1 LSKINAEHVS
11 DQMNDLNIIDKF
23 TQTFVTYIDSGF
35 GLLSPDVGFLT
46 TTLVTI
52 DVIIAGL
59 FWSLSN
65 EDNVIGQLIRKILYV
80 GFFALLLNNFAR
92 LSTIVFNSFAGLGLK
107 ATGTVLTAT
116 DLMRP
121 GFVAGTGFTAS
132 QPLLDQA
139 GSLMGFTS
147 FFDNVVTIVVLLLAW
162 LIVLLAFFVLSVQL
176 FITIIEF
183 KLTTLAGFVLVPFAL
198 FGKTSFLAE
207 RVLGNVMTSG
217 IKLMVLAIVV
227 GVGSTLFGTITAAP
241 TGDITLEQAAAHI
254 LAAIAVFGLAI
265 FAPGIAAGLISGAPQ
280 LGAGAAVG
288 TAAGLA
294 AAGVAGAAGA
304 GALARAGLSG
314 AGRAVTS
321 AASLSGSAQAGFK
334 QGGMGGAL
342 QATVGHP
349 MKDAAS
355 KASAPVKD
363 AYREGSAYGFKAA
376 GGSGSPSPSSGGKGK
391 SSGDSSEPDWAKR
404 IRRRDQ
410 MSRAGTVASQSIR
423 EGDRGASNEGPDL
436 DPNS

>member
-1 LSKINAEHVS
+1 
-11 DQMNDLNIIDKF
+11 
-23 TQTFVTYIDSGF
+23 
-35 GLLSPDVGFLT
+35 
-46 TTLVTI
+46 
-52 DVIIAGL
+52 
-59 FWSLSN
+59 
-65 EDNVIGQLIRKILYV
+65 
-80 GFFALLLNNFAR
+80 
-92 LSTIVFNSFAGLGLK
+92 
-107 ATGTVLTAT
+107 
-116 DLMRP
+116 
-121 GFVAGTGFTAS
+121 VAGTGFTAS

-162 LIVLLAFFVLSVQL
+162 IIVLLAFFVLSVQL

-183 KLTTLAGFVLVPFAL
+183 KLTTLAGFILVPFAL

-304 GALARAGLSG
+304 GALARAGISG

-321 AASLSGSAQAGFK
+321 AASLSGAAQAGFK
-334 QGGMGGAL
+334 QDGMGGAL
-342 QATVGHP
+342 QATVGQP

-355 KASAPVKD
+355 KASAPMKD

-376 GGSGSPSPSSGGKGK
+376 GGSGAQSSSGGGKGK
-391 SSGDSSEPDWAKR
+391 SSGGGGEPDWAKR
-404 IRRRDQ
+404 IRRHDQ
-410 MSRAGTVASQSIR
+410 MTRAGTVASQCIR

-436 DPNS
+436 NPDN

>member
-1 LSKINAEHVS
+1 M
-11 DQMNDLNIIDKF
+11 DDLNIIDKF
-23 TQTFVTYIDSGF
+23 TSTFVTYIDSGF
-35 GLLSPDVGFLT
+35 GLLGPDVSFLT
-46 TTLVTI
+46 STLVAI
-52 DVIIAGL
+52 DIILAGL

-65 EDNVIGQLIRKILYV
+65 EDNVVGQLIRKILYV
-80 GFFALLLNNFAR
+80 GFFAFLLNNFAS
-92 LSTIVFNSFAGLGLK
+92 LSSVIFTSFASLGLK
-107 ATGTVLTAT
+107 ASGATLTAP

-162 LIVLLAFFVLSVQL
+162 IIVLLAFFVLSVQL
-176 FITIIEF
+176 FITILEF
-183 KLTTLAGFVLVPFAL
+183 KLTTLAGFILVPFAL

-227 GVGSTLFGTITAAP
+227 GIGSTLFGTLTTAP

-280 LGAGAAVG
+280 LGAGSAVG

-304 GALARAGLSG
+304 GLLARGAAAGG
-314 AGRAVTS
+314 GRAVTS
-321 AASLSGSAQAGFK
+321 AASLSGAAQAGFK
-334 QGGMGGAL
+334 AGGIGGAL
-342 QATVGHP
+342 NATVGQP
-349 MKDAAS
+349 LKDAAA
-355 KASAPVKD
+355 KASAPARD
-363 AYREGSAYGFKAA
+363 AFREGSAYGFKAA
-376 GGSGSPSPSSGGKGK
+376 GSGAPASGGASAGRGR
-391 SSGDSSEPDWAKR
+391 SSSASEPDWAR
-404 IRRRDQ
+404 RLRRREQ
-410 MSRAGTVASQSIR
+410 MTRAGTVASQSIR
-423 EGDRGASNEGPDL
+423 EGDRGAASEGPDL
-436 DPNS
+436 NPDT

>member
-1 LSKINAEHVS
+1 
-11 DQMNDLNIIDKF
+11 MNDLNIIDKF
-23 TQTFVTYIDSGF
+23 TSTFVTYIDSGF
-35 GLLSPDVGFLT
+35 GILSPDVSFLT
-46 TTLVTI
+46 STLVAI
-52 DVIIAGL
+52 DIILAGL
-59 FWSLSN
+59 FWSLSH
-65 EDNVIGQLIRKILYV
+65 EDNVVGQLIRKILYV
-80 GFFALLLNNFAR
+80 GFFAFLLNNFAS
-92 LSTIVFNSFAGLGLK
+92 LSSVIFNSFASLGLK
-107 ATGTVLTAT
+107 ASGSTLTAT

-147 FFDNVVTIVVLLLAW
+147 FFDNVVTITVLLLAW
-162 LIVLLAFFVLSVQL
+162 IIVLLAFFVLSVQL
-176 FITIIEF
+176 FITILEF

-227 GVGSTLFGTITAAP
+227 GIGSTLFGTLTAAP

-254 LAAIAVFGLAI
+254 LAATAVFGLAI

-304 GALARAGLSG
+304 GLLARGAAAG
-314 AGRAVTS
+314 AGRAITS
-321 AASLSGSAQAGFK
+321 AASLSGAAQSGFK
-334 QGGMGGAL
+334 AGGMSGAFS
-342 QATVGHP
+342 ATVGQP
-349 MKDAAS
+349 LKDAAA
-355 KASAPVKD
+355 KASAPMRD
-363 AYREGSAYGFKAA
+363 AYREGSAYGLKAVDGSAA
-376 GGSGSPSPSSGGKGK
+376 GSGTSSAGRGRSPTSA
-391 SSGDSSEPDWAKR
+391 EPDWAR
-404 IRRRDQ
+404 RLRRREQ
-410 MSRAGTVASQSIR
+410 MTRAGTVASQSIR
-423 EGDRGASNEGPDL
+423 EGDRGAASEGPDL
-436 DPNS
+436 NPDS

>member
-1 LSKINAEHVS
+1 M
-11 DQMNDLNIIDKF
+11 DDLNIIDKF

-35 GLLSPDVGFLT
+35 GILGPDVSFLT
-46 TTLVTI
+46 STLVAI
-52 DVIIAGL
+52 DIILAGL
-59 FWSLSN
+59 FWSLSH
-65 EDNVIGQLIRKILYV
+65 EDNVVGQLIRKILYV
-80 GFFALLLNNFAR
+80 GFFAFLLNNFAS
-92 LSTIVFNSFAGLGLK
+92 LSSVIFSSFASLGLK
-107 ATGTVLTAT
+107 ASGSSLTAT

-147 FFDNVVTIVVLLLAW
+147 FFDNVVTITVLLLAW
-162 LIVLLAFFVLSVQL
+162 IIVLLAFFVLSVQL
-176 FITIIEF
+176 FITILEF
-183 KLTTLAGFVLVPFAL
+183 KLTTLAGFILVPFAL

-227 GVGSTLFGTITAAP
+227 GIGSTLFGTLTAAP

-280 LGAGAAVG
+280 LGAGSAVG

-304 GALARAGLSG
+304 GLLARGAAAG
-314 AGRAVTS
+314 AGRAITS
-321 AASLSGSAQAGFK
+321 AASLSGAAQAGFK
-334 QGGMGGAL
+334 AGGLGGAL
-342 QATVGHP
+342 NATFGQP
-349 MKDAAS
+349 LKDAAA
-355 KASAPVKD
+355 KASAPARD
-363 AYREGSAYGFKAA
+363 AYREGSAYGHRAA
-376 GGSGSPSPSSGGKGK
+376 SSNAAPPYASGAAARGRSST
-391 SSGDSSEPDWAKR
+391 SAEPDWAR
-404 IRRRDQ
+404 RLRRREQ
-410 MSRAGTVASQSIR
+410 MTRAGTVASQSIR
-423 EGDRGASNEGPDL
+423 EGDRGAASEGPDL
-436 DPNS
+436 NPDA

>member
-1 LSKINAEHVS
+1 
-11 DQMNDLNIIDKF
+11 MNDLNIIDKF
-23 TQTFVTYIDSGF
+23 TSTFVTYINSGF
-35 GLLSPDVGFLT
+35 GILSPDVSFLT
-46 TTLVTI
+46 STLVAI
-52 DVIIAGL
+52 DIILAGL
-59 FWSLSN
+59 FWSLSH
-65 EDNVIGQLIRKILYV
+65 EDNVVGQLIRKILCV
-80 GFFALLLNNFAR
+80 GFFAFLLNNFAS
-92 LSTIVFNSFAGLGLK
+92 LSSVIFNSFASLGLK
-107 ATGTVLTAT
+107 ASGSTLTAT

-147 FFDNVVTIVVLLLAW
+147 FFDNVVTITVLLLAW
-162 LIVLLAFFVLSVQL
+162 IIVLLAFFVLSVQL
-176 FITIIEF
+176 FITILEF

-227 GVGSTLFGTITAAP
+227 GIGSTLFGTLTAAP

-254 LAAIAVFGLAI
+254 LAATAVFGLAI

-304 GALARAGLSG
+304 GLLARGAAAG
-314 AGRAVTS
+314 AGRAITS
-321 AASLSGSAQAGFK
+321 AASLSGAAQSGFK
-334 QGGMGGAL
+334 AGGMSGAFS
-342 QATVGHP
+342 ATVGQP
-349 MKDAAS
+349 LKDAAA
-355 KASAPVKD
+355 KASAPMRD
-363 AYREGSAYGFKAA
+363 AYREGSAYGLKAVDGSAA
-376 GGSGSPSPSSGGKGK
+376 GSGTSSAGRGRSPTSA
-391 SSGDSSEPDWAKR
+391 EPDWAR
-404 IRRRDQ
+404 RLRRREQ
-410 MSRAGTVASQSIR
+410 MTRAGTVASQSIR
-423 EGDRGASNEGPDL
+423 EGDRGAASEGPDL
-436 DPNS
+436 NPDS